1 MGCVPWK
8 PVIAEHFKTL
18 RELSIADRGGL
29 IYEPEVGVHEQV
41 AEFDFESLY
50 PNIMRKYN
58 LSAETIQCNCCT
70 ACKNEDNACS
80 IKSSGG
86 ASNSSNNDNHYM
98 DSQLRIPELG
108 YHICQRRM
116 GIVPTSLRILLEKRV
131 IYRVLKNSEFCN
143 YDRGNNS
150 TLRKIYDARYS
161 ILKWVLV
168 TSFGYLGFN
177 NAKFGRID
185 AHIAVCAFDRKI
197 LSDTAKISEKYGCR
211 VLHGIIDSIWIQ
223 RMIMNDNAN
232 IMTTV
237 ITKKKEDEYYLKL
250 KESIEQQTGFK
261 ISFEG
266 LYKWIVF
273 TSSKQNDTL
282 PVPNRYF
289 GSFENNSLKIRGL
302 EIRRHD
308 TPVFFSKFQNEIL
321 EVIARGNS
329 INEVKKLMLEVMNTF
344 QKYAI
349 RLKEGQV
356 PLEELIFTKILS
368 KDFDEYQKGRNTVE
382 NSAINLLNSEGK
394 TMKAGELLRYV
405 ITDYYQRYSVIWAI
419 PIELITFDMEKTKNT
434 TYDLIRYK
442 GLLAETCNSV
452 IEHFGYSMSS
462 QLDCNVVLS
471 SSHQHAGL

>member
-1 MGCVPWK
+1 MQGFAWY
-8 PVIAEHFKTL
+8 HRF
-18 RELSIADRGGL
+18 
-29 IYEPEVGVHEQV
+29 
-41 AEFDFESLY
+41 
-50 PNIMRKYN
+50 N
-58 LSAETIQCNCCT
+58 
-70 ACKNEDNACS
+70 
-80 IKSSGG
+80 
-86 ASNSSNNDNHYM
+86 M
-98 DSQLRIPELG
+98 D
-108 YHICQRRM
+108 
-116 GIVPTSLRILLEKRV
+116 TK
-131 IYRVLKNSEFCN
+131 
-143 YDRGNNS
+143 
-150 TLRKIYDARYS
+150 
-161 ILKWVLV
+161 
-168 TSFGYLGFN
+168 
-177 NAKFGRID
+177 
-185 AHIAVCAFDRKI
+185 
-197 LSDTAKISEKYGCR
+197 
-211 VLHGIIDSIWIQ
+211 
-223 RMIMNDNAN
+223 NDNAN